1 MGKADGVPAAVI
13 RGADVRGE
21 GRACDLVIPEERDL
35 FR

>member
-13 RGADVRGE
+13 RGVDVRGE
-21 GRACDLVIPEERDL
+21 GRARDLVIPEERDL